1 VQNVQGDS
9 QNVAVVALHECFK
22 RFAIARLRAFDQGS
36 VVWRG

>member
-9 QNVAVVALHECFK
+9 QNVAVVALHERFK
-22 RFAIARLRAFDQGS
+22 RFAITRLRPFDQGS